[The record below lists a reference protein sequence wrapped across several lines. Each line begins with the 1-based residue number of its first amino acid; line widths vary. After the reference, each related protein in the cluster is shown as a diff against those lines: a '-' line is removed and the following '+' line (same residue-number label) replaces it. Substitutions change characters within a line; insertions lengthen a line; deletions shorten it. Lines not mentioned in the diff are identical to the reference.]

1 VRKNL
6 LVRFPFHQTGNAIGE
21 DSPITNGA
29 VLINHPPSPRLR
41 RGWPA
46 FVRHQPGY
54 GAAGPHSS
62 GISRAT
68 ARQARIRPAAAG
80 LRRGRPFLVPKLH
93 LGTHLSR
100 QLHCLCMIIISYAER
115 SKASKT
121 SSVPKCN
128 LGTRRIVRLRTPQR
142 GVPTI
147 HLSPIII
154 HSRGASGRKLRR
166 VLTIH

>member
-1 VRKNL
+1 MQWSAGQGKQSRRFRSARTTYENPLPGFPPLHGVRKNL

-80 LRRGRPFLVPKLH
+80 LRRGRPYLVPKLH

-115 SKASKT
+115 SKTSKT

-128 LGTRRIVRLRTPQR
+128 LGKRE
-142 GVPTI
+142 
-147 HLSPIII
+147 
-154 HSRGASGRKLRR
+154 
-166 VLTIH
+166 